1 MLEETKPMVSN
12 ILFEDPDF
20 KLLIATEIESYI
32 NDLGKTNKVFH
43 EEIEIKYFYEG
54 SATLLIGSSVIP
66 VEAGDIVVI
75 NPYEFHATIRFGEH
89 IGKYHLYTVSLDF
102 LDDGRG
108 IGLNLRDLLVG
119 GFARFRTIIRGD
131 KRLADIL
138 LRAAEEKKKN
148 EPHRKLVTRGLML
161 EFFGLLLRSYME
173 DGGAVTPDIE
183 NIKHYKTVE
192 PAIRRIRDGYA
203 EKLTTDEFVSLCNIT
218 KSHFCRVF
226 KKATG
231 RTATE
236 YLMEYRLRIADIML
250 KNSNASV
257 AEISVKCGFADEN
270 YFCRCYKSVYGI
282 SPNKNRKSSEF
293 RPSHSN

>member
-1 MLEETKPMVSN
+1 LEETKPVVSS
-12 ILFEDPDF
+12 IMFEDPDF
-20 KLLIATEIESYI
+20 KLLIVTGIESFI
-32 NDLGKTNKVFH
+32 NDLGKTNEVFH

-54 SATLLIGSSVIP
+54 SATLLIGSSVVP

-102 LDDGRG
+102 LNEGSG
-108 IGLNLRDLLVG
+108 IGLNLRDLLVSG
-119 GFARFRTIIRGD
+119 YTHFQTLIRNNQQM
-131 KRLADIL
+131 ANIL
-138 LRAAEEKKKN
+138 LRVAEEKMKN
-148 EPHRKLVTRGLML
+148 EPYRKVVTRGLML

-173 DGGAVTPDIE
+173 NGGSVTPVIE
-183 NIKHYKTVE
+183 NINHYKTVE

-231 RTATE
+231 MTATK
-236 YLMEYRLRIADIML
+236 YLMEYRLQIADIML
-250 KNSNASV
+250 KNSNASIS
-257 AEISVKCGFADEN
+257 EISTKCGFTDKN
-270 YFCRCYKSVYGI
+270 YFCRCYKSIYGI
-282 SPNKNRKSSEF
+282 SPNKNRKSSQI